1 MFPMDPLAD
10 FLDGPRARNAFL
22 LRVLMTAPWS
32 IGVGDEAP
40 LTVVALLGG
49 SAYFRQGESV
59 PLQLEPGSVLLI
71 RDPAPYVLADNP
83 NAKPRYFIGID
94 QNCSG
99 PNGGDLAQRLRSG
112 LRTWGN
118 DADGR
123 DAMLVG
129 TYRSS
134 GEVGD
139 LLLSALPPFVLVQ
152 AADNPIVAV
161 LRQEIDGDGVAQA
174 SVLDRLLDLLLI
186 GAVRTWT
193 AQDSNA
199 EHNWLTAE
207 RDPAVQQAIRLIHGS
222 PDKAWT
228 VELLAGSVGVSRA
241 SLARRFHA
249 RVGKPPMTYLNQW
262 RLAKA
267 ADLMGDQRLTL
278 STISRR
284 VGYASPFSFSAAF
297 KKRYGVSPQEYR
309 RQPAVPLSEASDRI
323 EGNHDI

>member
-1 MFPMDPLAD
+1 MFAMDPLAD

-22 LRVLMTAPWS
+22 LKVLMSEAWS
-32 IGVGDEAP
+32 IRVEDEAP
-40 LTVVALLGG
+40 LTVVAMLSG
-49 SAYFRQGESV
+49 SAYFSQGGSE
-59 PLQLEPGSVLLI
+59 PLHLKPGTVLLI
-71 RDPAPYVLADNP
+71 RDPAPYVLAGSP
-83 NAKPRYFIGID
+83 NEKPRYFIGID

-99 PNGGDLAQRLRSG
+99 PNGEDLAPSLRSG

-118 DADGR
+118 DVEGR
-123 DAMLVG
+123 DSMLVG

-139 LLLSALPPFVLVQ
+139 LLLSALPPHVLVE
-152 AADNPIVAV
+152 APAENPIVSV
-161 LRQEIDGDGVAQA
+161 LRQEIDGDGVAQG

-193 AQDSNA
+193 SRDSNA

-207 RDPAVQQAIRLIHGS
+207 RDPAVQQAIRLIHNS

-249 RVGKPPMTYLNQW
+249 RVGKPPMAYLSQW

-297 KKRYGVSPQEYR
+297 KKRYGVSPQEHR
-309 RQPAVPLSEASDRI
+309 RKP
-323 EGNHDI
+323 